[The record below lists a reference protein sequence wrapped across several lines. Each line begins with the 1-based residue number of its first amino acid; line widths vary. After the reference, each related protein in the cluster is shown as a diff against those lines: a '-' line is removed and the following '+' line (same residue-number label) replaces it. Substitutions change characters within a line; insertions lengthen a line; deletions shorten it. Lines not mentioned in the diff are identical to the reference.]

1 MSSSDCDV
9 DQKKNDADLVS
20 WREYE
25 ALRDTLRR
33 EFNKMGDG
41 LSEEIQTVHTK
52 LDATT
57 ATVNTVQTQVTDI
70 QEAIR
75 ALTQSVAG
83 LRTLVQQQQ
92 QP

>member
-1 MSSSDCDV
+1 MSSSDYDV

-41 LSEEIQTVHTK
+41 LSEEI
-52 LDATT
+52 
-57 ATVNTVQTQVTDI
+57 
-70 QEAIR
+70 
-75 ALTQSVAG
+75 
-83 LRTLVQQQQ
+83 
-92 QP
+92 